1 VTVLSP
7 LSVCA
12 LFSALLLLSACN
24 NQYGPPAGGQ
34 PRSWGEQHYLDNQR
48 YQQTIDQQQS
58 D

>member
-1 VTVLSP
+1 MSRAAASTLLSA
-7 LSVCA
+7 A
-12 LFSALLLLSACN
+12 LFLLAACN
-24 NQYGPPAGGQ
+24 NQYGPPEAGA